1 MFEQSMLLDSPPT
14 KKAGALAASLGLQ
27 ALGLGTMLL
36 LPLIY
41 SNQINFN
48 PPPLPLVFFRG
59 PRPVS
64 DAPKVKPTVNTGRVP
79 TERTWFT
86 LFPAKPTSAPVSP
99 PEIIGPDPIIFNS
112 SAGGGPDISSG
123 SMPPRVETLPP
134 PPPPPTPLAPKV
146 DPVPTGPVSM
156 TSTILTAKIIRKVT
170 PLYPPLAK
178 AARVSGTV
186 RLMGIIAKDGSI
198 QQLRVLSG
206 PPLLIKAAVDA
217 VQQWLYSPT
226 VLNGRPVEV
235 IAPIDVVFTLAQ

>member
-1 MFEQSMLLDSPPT
+1 
-14 KKAGALAASLGLQ
+14 
-27 ALGLGTMLL
+27 
-36 LPLIY
+36 
-41 SNQINFN
+41 
-48 PPPLPLVFFRG
+48 
-59 PRPVS
+59 
-64 DAPKVKPTVNTGRVP
+64 
-79 TERTWFT
+79 
-86 LFPAKPTSAPVSP
+86 
-99 PEIIGPDPIIFNS
+99 
-112 SAGGGPDISSG
+112 
-123 SMPPRVETLPP
+123 
-134 PPPPPTPLAPKV
+134 
-146 DPVPTGPVSM
+146 M